1 MCTNVGS
8 QTSSYWSPTILT
20 CQSKTDWLTS
30 DLRSL
35 NGILIGSLA
44 ANGLLNHHLSLKHT
58 HKYIFYLCVC
68 GILLSILEGFLTFF
82 YLFVFSFCSSL
93 YCMDD
98 PSYCDKSSG
107 KDFKEIIRIIISFF
121 VVFQMQKEC
130 FSLPAIKATITLFL
144 YTNGAKKIYL
154 YESIYK
160 YIHANG
166 VGVQGEITQLL
177 YVIHTHGSLGEKNC
191 EGLQRA
197 VGLAVWHSSIEVK
210 DHRQAGLQACM
221 RQSFTGHLQQNS
233 LYPNIYS
240 LTPLTP

>member
-1 MCTNVGS
+1 MDCSITISPSSTHTN
-8 QTSSYWSPTILT
+8 TSST
-20 CQSKTDWLTS
+20 CVCVGFCY
-30 DLRSL
+30 RSL
-35 NGILIGSLA
+35 
-44 ANGLLNHHLSLKHT
+44 KD
-58 HKYIFYLCVC
+58 FWP
-68 GILLSILEGFLTFF
+68 FF
-82 YLFVFSFCSSL
+82 ICLFFSFCSSL
-93 YCMDD
+93 YCMDE

-144 YTNGAKKIYL
+144 YSNGAKKIYL

-166 VGVQGEITQLL
+166 VGLQGGITQLL
-177 YVIHTHGSLGEKNC
+177 YAIHTHGSLGEKNC